1 MSEDQKPLFSQPT
14 PPAPGAHFID
24 RIENKFLHFFDHV
37 LGGKTFEG
45 VENLATNN
53 SIAALDSASKFDN
66 SDAII
71 KAEQD
76 VIVACGNFLTNAA
89 IGAAIHGQSIGTN
102 AEATQALN
110 KLFETYEH
118 YHDVVAEILN
128 HGENASKDAGTATK
142 AQASGQV
149 KFTPKVPTPAA

>member
-53 SIAALDSASKFDN
+53 SIAALDSASKLEN
-66 SDAII
+66 SDDIL

-76 VIVACGNFLTNAA
+76 VIVACGDFLSYASV
-89 IGAAIHGQSIGTN
+89 GAAVHGQNIGTN
-102 AEATQALN
+102 ADATKALN
-110 KLFETYEH
+110 KLFEIYEH
-118 YHDVVAEILN
+118 YHYIVAEASSQK
-128 HGENASKDAGTATK
+128 ENPVKDTPPSI
-142 AQASGQV
+142 QPV
-149 KFTPKVPTPAA
+149 KFQSKIPIPKT